1 MKYSKETGLPLERQ
15 NTNWSLYGEDNLTKL
30 WHKILIWLGLMCPD
44 CGSREFLPTYKGKRC
59 KHCDYRDNFRGDWV

>member
-30 WHKILIWLGLMCPD
+30 WHKILIWLMKECPK
-44 CGSREFLPTYKGKRC
+44 GGGVKFLPTYKGKRC
-59 KHCDYRDNFRGDWV
+59 VKCDYRFNWRL